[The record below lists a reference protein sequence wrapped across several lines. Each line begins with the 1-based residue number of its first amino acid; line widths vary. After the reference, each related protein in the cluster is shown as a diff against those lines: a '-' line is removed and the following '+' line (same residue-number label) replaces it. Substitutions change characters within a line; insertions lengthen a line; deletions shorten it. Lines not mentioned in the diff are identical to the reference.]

1 MSLSSLRK
9 SRRAIEQA
17 ELRGGGKR
25 LVGARRAWNQRL
37 AAAIRR
43 AERLAGGGK
52 HVQARRD
59 LNRRLRRLRAG
70 DDDAR
75 ETPFL
80 RRDGET
86 YRIVKTDLRTIY
98 GDEVDNMRDMPMGI
112 PLTGRPEFNNLRWGD
127 ILYDE
132 DLENSRERAYHAI
145 VVNDAG
151 ERFAL
156 SISGDTGSGVDIPT
170 AVTSRIENPMT
181 FYDKLEETHFHPFE
195 GELFVMLDSRA
206 HYDAIYEWSGMP
218 NIALHTFFWNGSS
231 LMAMPETKGVR
242 FPETEVELIDGDYG
256 NVYVKKR
263 K

>member
-59 LNRRLRRLRAG
+59 FNRRLRRLRAG

-86 YRIVKTDLRTIY
+86 YRVVKTNLRTIY
-98 GDEVDNMRDMPMGI
+98 GDEVDDQRDMPMGI

-132 DLENSRERAYHAI
+132 DLEDSRDRAYHAI

-156 SISGDTGSGVDIPT
+156 SISSNTGSGVDIPT

-181 FYDKLEETHFHPFE
+181 FYDKLEETFE
-195 GELFVMLDSRA
+195 LDLFVFLDSRA

-242 FPETEVELIDGDYG
+242 FPYTEGQRIDGDYDL
-256 NVYVKKR
+256 VYVERR